1 MVFLNYTKIMAR
13 PLEFVKEVALEKA
26 MEVFWEKGFEAA
38 SLLDL
43 IEAMGL
49 SKSSFYQAFKSKHDL
64 YTAALNHYVEL
75 MSANL
80 SRSLEAAPSGLA
92 FIENTF
98 MEIAENAQ
106 LRESQRGCFLM
117 NTATEFAQK
126 NEEIAILTGSG
137 LKKFESV
144 FARAVKKAQADG
156 EISLSK
162 NAETLA
168 DYLVCNM
175 SGIKSMVK
183 AGIKPAVLKPIVNT
197 IIVSLK

>member
-1 MVFLNYTKIMAR
+1 MAR
-13 PLEFVKEVALEKA
+13 PLEFDKTMALERA

-38 SLLDL
+38 SLQNL

-64 YTAALNHYVEL
+64 FTEALNHYVEL

-80 SRSLEAAPSGLA
+80 SRNLETSPSGLA
-92 FIENTF
+92 FIENIF
-98 MEIAENAQ
+98 MEIAENAP
-106 LRESQRGCFLM
+106 LKASQKGCFLM

-126 NEEIAILTGSG
+126 NEQIALLTGNG
-137 LKKFESV
+137 LKKLESV
-144 FARAVKKAQADG
+144 FARAVKKAQAEG
-156 EISLSK
+156 EISHSK
-162 NAETLA
+162 NPETLA
-168 DYLVCNM
+168 DFLVCNM

-197 IIVSLK
+197 IIASLK

>member
-1 MVFLNYTKIMAR
+1 MAR
-13 PLEFVKEVALEKA
+13 PLEFDKTVALEKA

-38 SLLDL
+38 SLQDL
-43 IEAMGL
+43 IDAMDL
-49 SKSSFYQAFKSKHDL
+49 SKSSFYQAFGSKHDL
-64 YTAALNHYVEL
+64 YATALNHYVDL
-75 MSANL
+75 MSANM
-80 SRSLEAAPSGLA
+80 SRSLDNSDSGLE

-98 MEIAENAQ
+98 MEIAETAP
-106 LRESQRGCFLM
+106 LKASQRGCFLM

-126 NEEIAILTGSG
+126 NEEISLLTNNG

-144 FARAVKKAQADG
+144 FARAIKKSQVAG

-168 DYLVCNM
+168 DYLICNM

-183 AGIKPAVLKPIVNT
+183 AGIKPATLRPIVNT
-197 IIVSLK
+197 IVNSLK